1 VIFSSD
7 NGPVL
12 NDGYEDGA
20 VEMLGDHTPA
30 GALRGGKYSAFEA
43 GTRVPTIA
51 WWPGRIQPRV
61 SDALLTQ
68 VDLFASLAALAGA
81 PLRDD
86 VAIDSQNLLS
96 AWLGQ
101 SRQGRNWLFKESVAG
116 FAIREGS
123 LKYIA
128 PMRNPE
134 QAAFV
139 AGKGIESAASRQPQ
153 LYDLASDIGERRNLA
168 GARPVDVARLAA
180 LLAKV
185 EARKRAETGRL
196 KAAR

>member
-1 VIFSSD
+1 
-7 NGPVL
+7 
-12 NDGYEDGA
+12 
-20 VEMLGDHTPA
+20 
-30 GALRGGKYSAFEA
+30 
-43 GTRVPTIA
+43 VPTIA
-51 WWPGRIQPRV
+51 WWPGRIQPGV
-61 SDALLTQ
+61 SEALMTQ

-81 PLRDD
+81 PLGHD
-86 VAIDSQNLLS
+86 VAIDSQNLLA

-101 SRQGRNWLFKESVAG
+101 TGQGRSYLFKESVAG

-168 GARPVDVARLAA
+168 GARSKDVARLTA

-185 EARKRAETGRL
+185 EARKQAEADRS

>member
-1 VIFSSD
+1 
-7 NGPVL
+7 VL
-12 NDGYEDGA
+12 NDGYDDGA

-30 GALRGGKYSAFEA
+30 GALRGGKYSAFESGA
-43 GTRVPTIA
+43 RVPTIA
-51 WWPGRIQPRV
+51 WWPGRIKPGV
-61 SDALLTQ
+61 SDALMTQ
-68 VDLFASLAALAGA
+68 VDLFASLAALTGAG
-81 PLRDD
+81 LRDD
-86 VAIDSQNLLS
+86 VAIDSQNLNA

-101 SRQGRNWLFKESVAG
+101 SRKGRSWLFKESVAG

-153 LYDLASDIGERRNLA
+153 LYDLSSDIGEQRNLA
-168 GARPVDVARLAA
+168 RERPADVARLAA

-185 EARKRAETGRL
+185 EAQTRAETDRS